1 MLDASD
7 SGGALQSGSAVDHA
21 DRPYRVVPTSQLNHL
36 ANQSLFGCVAERY
49 VFVHCRARVSR
60 AVSCLLF
67 VCDLSVVF
75 VRSSVAAEQEVIHP
89 CVVYMCECECIRVL
103 HKNLIALRLSDSAHK
118 CFKHSK
124 ALAQHPKKRFVLQR
138 TEAKEN
144 WKRH

>member
-1 MLDASD
+1 MLQTVVEHCRA
-7 SGGALQSGSAVDHA
+7 ALPLIMLTDPTEWSQL
-21 DRPYRVVPTSQLNHL
+21 PTSQLNHL

-103 HKNLIALRLSDSAHK
+103 H
-118 CFKHSK
+118 
-124 ALAQHPKKRFVLQR
+124 
-138 TEAKEN
+138 
-144 WKRH
+144 